1 MTLRPLCP
9 TLSPSKAFN
18 LSISI
23 LSISASLALS
33 SGVKYFSALIYD
45 SSTFNIDSGSS
56 KG

>member
-18 LSISI
+18 HSISI